1 MAIKKDIENE
11 YKAKFNYHKISEVR
25 IFASEGDISLFI
37 TTESYVDKEARHSGA
52 KAVKMENIITHADF
66 AMSPFYALLKAKFP
80 MFQNGIDDLDEDT
93 EKTETRPETLFTQQT
108 PAGDLIDRWNEE
120 DLIEKHNNE
129 SEE

>member
-1 MAIKKDIENE
+1 
-11 YKAKFNYHKISEVR
+11 
-25 IFASEGDISLFI
+25 
-37 TTESYVDKEARHSGA
+37 
-52 KAVKMENIITHADF
+52 MENIITHADF